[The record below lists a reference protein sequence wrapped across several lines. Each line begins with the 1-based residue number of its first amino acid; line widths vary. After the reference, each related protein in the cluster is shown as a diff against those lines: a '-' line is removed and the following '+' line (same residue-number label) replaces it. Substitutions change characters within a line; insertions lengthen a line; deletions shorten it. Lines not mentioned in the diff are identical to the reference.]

1 MSENETIAVEFKSS
15 REFPMSLPPFIPR
28 NRPRK
33 RKKKYKE
40 FKNSRTRFKEEE
52 EKKYS
57 RNSKANLSQPFER
70 WYRSR
75 GITNTTKVSNDLEN
89 CTRKREREKGKRR
102 IKFSK
107 FLNKVEF
114 SRLFAQPLL
123 LSSFRTFTADTWK
136 SARPRKAKRWV

>member
-40 FKNSRTRFKEEE
+40 FENSRTRFKEEEE

-57 RNSKANLSQPFER
+57 RNSKANLSHRFEQIQR
-70 WYRSR
+70 NNKYEESIERF
-75 GITNTTKVSNDLEN
+75 
-89 CTRKREREKGKRR
+89 RKLYAKEREREKGKKR

-123 LSSFRTFTADTWK
+123 LSSFRTFTADT
-136 SARPRKAKRWV
+136 

>member
-52 EKKYS
+52 EEKKYS
-57 RNSKANLSQPFER
+57 RNSKANLSHRFVQIQRNNKYEETIEQFR
-70 WYRSR
+70 
-75 GITNTTKVSNDLEN
+75 KL
-89 CTRKREREKGKRR
+89 RKREREREGKRESN
-102 IKFSK
+102 FPNS
-107 FLNKVEF
+107 
-114 SRLFAQPLL
+114 
-123 LSSFRTFTADTWK
+123 
-136 SARPRKAKRWV
+136 

>member
-52 EKKYS
+52 EEKKYS
-57 RNSKANLSQPFER
+57 RNSKANLSHRFEQIQR
-70 WYRSR
+70 NNKYDESIERF
-75 GITNTTKVSNDLEN
+75 
-89 CTRKREREKGKRR
+89 RKLYAKEREREREKENQIFQILKQ
-102 IKFSK
+102 
-107 FLNKVEF
+107 
-114 SRLFAQPLL
+114 SRVLETIRSTPITLVISNVHSGHLKEREA
-123 LSSFRTFTADTWK
+123 AEG
-136 SARPRKAKRWV
+136 

>member
-57 RNSKANLSQPFER
+57 RNSKANLSHRFVQIQRNNKYDESIER
-70 WYRSR
+70 F
-75 GITNTTKVSNDLEN
+75 
-89 CTRKREREKGKRR
+89 RKLYAKEREREKGKKR

-123 LSSFRTFTADTWK
+123 LSSFRTFTADT
-136 SARPRKAKRWV
+136 

>member
-52 EKKYS
+52 EEKKYS

-75 GITNTTKVSNDLEN
+75 GITNTTKVSNDLKN
-89 CTRKREREKGKRR
+89 STRKREREREREKENQIFQILKQ
-102 IKFSK
+102 
-107 FLNKVEF
+107 
-114 SRLFAQPLL
+114 SRVLETIRSTPITLVISNVHSGHLKEREA
-123 LSSFRTFTADTWK
+123 AEG
-136 SARPRKAKRWV
+136 

>member
-40 FKNSRTRFKEEE
+40 FKNSRTRFKEER
-52 EKKYS
+52 KKKKKKS
-57 RNSKANLSQPFER
+57 IPEIRKPISLIVSN
-70 WYRSR
+70 RSR
-75 GITNTTKVSNDLEN
+75 GITNTTKVSNDLKN
-89 CTRKREREKGKRR
+89 STRKREREKGKRR

-123 LSSFRTFTADTWK
+123 LSSFRTFTADT
-136 SARPRKAKRWV
+136 

>member
-52 EKKYS
+52 EEEKKYS

-75 GITNTTKVSNDLEN
+75 GITNTTKVSNDLKN
-89 CTRKREREKGKRR
+89 STRKREREKGNQIFQILKQ
-102 IKFSK
+102 
-107 FLNKVEF
+107 
-114 SRLFAQPLL
+114 SRVLETIRSTPITLVISNVHSGYLKEREA
-123 LSSFRTFTADTWK
+123 AEG
-136 SARPRKAKRWV
+136 

>member
-57 RNSKANLSQPFER
+57 RNSKANLSHRFVQIQRNNKYDESIER
-70 WYRSR
+70 FKKFYAKER
-75 GITNTTKVSNDLEN
+75 E
-89 CTRKREREKGKRR
+89 REREKENQIFQILKQ
-102 IKFSK
+102 
-107 FLNKVEF
+107 
-114 SRLFAQPLL
+114 SRVLETIRSTPITLVISNVHSGHLKEREA
-123 LSSFRTFTADTWK
+123 AEG
-136 SARPRKAKRWV
+136 

>member
-52 EKKYS
+52 KKYS
-57 RNSKANLSQPFER
+57 RNSKANLSHRFEQIQR
-70 WYRSR
+70 NNKYDQSIERF
-75 GITNTTKVSNDLEN
+75 KKFYAKE
-89 CTRKREREKGKRR
+89 REREKGKRR

-123 LSSFRTFTADTWK
+123 LSSFRTFTADT
-136 SARPRKAKRWV
+136 

>member
-52 EKKYS
+52 KKYS
-57 RNSKANLSQPFER
+57 RNSKANLSHRFEQIQR
-70 WYRSR
+70 NNKYDQSIERF
-75 GITNTTKVSNDLEN
+75 
-89 CTRKREREKGKRR
+89 RKLYAKEREREKGKKR

-123 LSSFRTFTADTWK
+123 LSSFRTFTADT
-136 SARPRKAKRWV
+136 